1 MFLLAQAAQVCTES
15 LVQDTPMTSVLEDA
29 AFSSFHVISLIIFTL
44 AILHTF
50 FANKF
55 TQVARRFE
63 VLHERK
69 KRHKRPKADTE
80 IFDGASVSDKS
91 FFAEIFYFLGEV
103 EVIFGIWVVPLFIAI
118 TGFYDW
124 RTAVAYIDNRSYT
137 EPIFVVVVM
146 CLTATRPLVRL
157 AENAMRRVAQ
167 TLGGSVSAWWFSIL
181 TIGPLLG
188 SFITEAGAMT
198 LAALLLGRQFY
209 QYKPN
214 PKLAYAT
221 IGLLFVNISVGGVLT
236 NFAAP
241 PVLIVAK
248 CWGWSSWYM
257 FSHFGWKAFIGILAC
272 NSAGWFIFKKELRS
286 LERSKAHMKGHTP
299 AEEDKEPVPIWIT
312 ITHLVLLFW
321 IVLNSHYPP
330 VFIGSFLLFLGFH
343 HATAPHQF
351 ALSLKRPVLVGF
363 FLAGLVIHGGLQAW
377 WIEPA
382 LGGLAQGA
390 LMLSGVV
397 LTAFND
403 NAAVVYLA
411 SLLPTLTESL
421 KYAIMSGVIIG
432 GGLTVIANAPNPAGQ
447 MILRKY
453 FRGGVSPLY
462 LFIGAIGP
470 TLVFLAIFFFTMR

>member
-1 MFLLAQAAQVCTES
+1 EKYGLNANSIVKAAE
-15 LVQDTPMTSVLEDA
+15 
-29 AFSSFHVISLIIFTL
+29 
-44 AILHTF
+44 
-50 FANKF
+50 
-55 TQVARRFE
+55 
-63 VLHERK
+63 
-69 KRHKRPKADTE
+69 KAM
-80 IFDGASVSDKS
+80 S
-91 FFAEIFYFLGEV
+91 
-103 EVIFGIWVVPLFIAI
+103 
-118 TGFYDW
+118 
-124 RTAVAYIDNRSYT
+124 
-137 EPIFVVVVM
+137 
-146 CLTATRPLVRL
+146 
-157 AENAMRRVAQ
+157 RVAK

-198 LAALLLGRQFY
+198 LAALLLGRQIY

-257 FSHFGWKAFIGILAC
+257 FSVFGWKAFAGIVLC
-272 NSAGWFIFKKELRS
+272 NTAGWFIFKKELRS
-286 LERSKAHMKGHTP
+286 LQRSKAQMQGHTP
-299 AEEDKEPVPIWIT
+299 VDEDTEPVPVWIT
-312 ITHLVLLFW
+312 ITHFVLLFW

-351 ALSLKRPVLVGF
+351 ALSLKRPILVGF
-363 FLAGLVIHGGLQAW
+363 FLAGLVIHGGLQGW
-377 WIEPA
+377 WIEPS
-382 LGGLAQGA
+382 LGGLSRGA
-390 LMLSGVV
+390 LMLTGVI

-462 LFIGAIGP
+462 LFLGALGP